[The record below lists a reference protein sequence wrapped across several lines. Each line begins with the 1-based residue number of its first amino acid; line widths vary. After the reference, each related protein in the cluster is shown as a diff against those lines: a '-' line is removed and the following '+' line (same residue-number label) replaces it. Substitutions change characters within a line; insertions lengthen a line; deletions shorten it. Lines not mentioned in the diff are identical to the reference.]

1 MNTTET
7 ATDVIGQSLSGK
19 RVLVTGGAGFI
30 GSNLVKRLVGIGAD
44 VRVLDNFSTGFQ
56 ANLATV
62 VDQIEL
68 IHGDASVADD
78 VSAAVADCDVIF
90 HQAALASVP
99 ASMRDPSASHAHCA
113 TSTVNLLSAAAQSGC
128 RRFVLAST
136 SAAYGESPH
145 VAKREDDPPMPLSPY
160 AAAKLS
166 SEMYC
171 RTFAT
176 SFAIPTVCL
185 RYFNVFGP
193 HQDPDSEYSA
203 VIPKFVSLILEGK
216 RPIIFGDG
224 MQSRDFVFVENV
236 VDANLLAATQ
246 DDAAGGVF
254 NIGCGRSIT
263 LLQLLETLS
272 TLLDR
277 PIEPIHQAARVGDV
291 RDSLADISRARSVL
305 HYEPRVDITEGLK
318 RSIAYYQ
325 QVITSPS

>member
-160 AAAKLS
+160 A
-166 SEMYC
+166 
-171 RTFAT
+171 
-176 SFAIPTVCL
+176 
-185 RYFNVFGP
+185 
-193 HQDPDSEYSA
+193 
-203 VIPKFVSLILEGK
+203 
-216 RPIIFGDG
+216 
-224 MQSRDFVFVENV
+224 
-236 VDANLLAATQ
+236 
-246 DDAAGGVF
+246 
-254 NIGCGRSIT
+254 
-263 LLQLLETLS
+263 
-272 TLLDR
+272 
-277 PIEPIHQAARVGDV
+277 
-291 RDSLADISRARSVL
+291 
-305 HYEPRVDITEGLK
+305 
-318 RSIAYYQ
+318 
-325 QVITSPS
+325 